1 MKMTLRNATLAAAL
15 AAVGATAW
23 ATTDYVTTSY
33 SDLEKDTVVA
43 YNEPIAVPAEPV
55 VTETTVTTT
64 TTTETVAAPA
74 YVPAP
79 APVVERSV
87 PQPQPPLTIE
97 DRRLTAD
104 QRIQAL
110 VMDKIAGASNIS
122 GKIGVE
128 SNQQVVTLTGYT
140 VTAAQGQRAGRL
152 AGSVDGVKSV
162 NNEIRARI
170 GGSV

>member
-1 MKMTLRNATLAAAL
+1 MNKSLKLRNAALVAAL
-15 AAVGATAW
+15 AAVTATAW
-23 ATTDYVTTSY
+23 ATSEYVSTTTTSY
-33 SDLEKDTVVA
+33 SDLDQDAVVV
-43 YNEPIAVPAEPV
+43 YNEPAAAPAQPVITETLTTNETVIVPAEP
-55 VTETTVTTT
+55 
-64 TTTETVAAPA
+64 APA
-74 YVPAP
+74 A
-79 APVVERSV
+79 APVVEHSV
-87 PQPQPPLTIE
+87 VPPLTIE
-97 DRRLTAD
+97 DRRLTED

-110 VMDKIAGASNIS
+110 VMDKLAAAPNIS

-162 NNEIRARI
+162 NNELRARI